1 MPAGRNDP
9 ELSLPLTRLA
19 ASCADLLKTRGET
32 VAVCES
38 SAGGLIAAALVA
50 IPGCSAYFVGGA
62 VVYTPAARSLLLGF
76 TEHDMAGLRPA
87 SDAYALA
94 CARQLRK
101 RFNCTWALAETG
113 ATGPTANPYG
123 DPPGHACL
131 AVVGSIERTLT
142 LATGDDQREANM
154 WAFAR
159 AALALLQECVASEP
173 VN

>member
-1 MPAGRNDP
+1 MPAFRNDP
-9 ELSLPLTRLA
+9 ELPLPLTRLA
-19 ASCADLLKTRGET
+19 TTCAALLKTRGET

-50 IPGCSAYFVGGA
+50 IPGSSAFFVGGA
-62 VVYTPAARSLLLGF
+62 VVYTLAARSLLLGF
-76 TEHDMAGLRPA
+76 TEQDLAGLRPA
-87 SDAYALA
+87 TEPYALA
-94 CARQLRK
+94 CARHLRK

-131 AVVGSIERTLT
+131 AVTGPTERTLT
-142 LATGDDQREANM
+142 LATGNDQREANM

-159 AALALLQECVASEP
+159 AAIALLQECVASRP
-173 VN
+173 VS

>member
-1 MPAGRNDP
+1 MPARWNDP
-9 ELSLPLTRLA
+9 QRPLPLTRLA
-19 ASCADLLKTRGET
+19 ETCADLLKARGET

-50 IPGCSAYFVGGA
+50 IPGSSAYFVGGA
-62 VVYTPAARSLLLGF
+62 VVYTLAARSLLLGF
-76 TEHDMAGLRPA
+76 TEQDMAGLRPA
-87 SDAYALA
+87 SETYALA

-131 AVVGSIERTLT
+131 AVAGTIERTLT

-159 AALALLQECVASEP
+159 AAITLLQECMASKP
-173 VN
+173 VS

>member
-1 MPAGRNDP
+1 MPTGRNAP
-9 ELSLPLTRLA
+9 ELPLPLTRLA
-19 ASCADLLKTRGET
+19 ATCADLLKARGET

-62 VVYTPAARSLLLGF
+62 VVYTPVARSLLLGF
-76 TEHDMAGLRPA
+76 TEHDLAGLRPA

-101 RFNCTWALAETG
+101 RFHCTWALAETG

-142 LATGDDQREANM
+142 LATGNDQREANM
-154 WAFAR
+154 WTFAG
-159 AALALLQECVASEP
+159 AAIALLQECVASEP
-173 VN
+173 VS